1 MRCLKP
7 RVGLRT
13 VMEDTPDHLPDI
25 GILKIQDVIDGWL
38 SLMDGWTSVLPLRGK
53 KLELPHYEHIAA
65 HFRVVSGLD
74 IEPLK
79 NMQ

>member
-25 GILKIQDVIDGWL
+25 GILKIQDVI
-38 SLMDGWTSVLPLRGK
+38 DGWTSVLPLRGK